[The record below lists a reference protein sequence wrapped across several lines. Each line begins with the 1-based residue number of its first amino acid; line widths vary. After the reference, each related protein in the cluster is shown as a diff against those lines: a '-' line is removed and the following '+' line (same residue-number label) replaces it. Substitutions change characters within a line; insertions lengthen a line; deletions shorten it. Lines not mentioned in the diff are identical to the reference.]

1 MWLRFIFIMH
11 RGPVEVKKTFHR
23 LGRRRVHGPSPIA
36 GKTAVPR
43 VCRFMFRND
52 NNLLIRSRTRRS
64 LPLGAF
70 SNKMGNMVS
79 VESAGITDVG
89 RKRENNED
97 RISLD
102 DAAGLYVVADGMG
115 GHQAGEIASSLVV
128 RSICE
133 YVEKNEPPRA
143 GPPSK
148 ARLSPQAGRLLTGI
162 QWSNQIVH
170 QTAQTIADYRGM
182 GSTVAAV
189 LFGRETLI
197 AANVGDSPIYLI
209 RNGKIDLLS
218 VPHTLRAETLGESDR
233 RAISNI
239 LTRAVGPRPAVEPD
253 LCELSC
259 FKDDVLVL
267 CSDGLSTKVA
277 PWEILSIAK
286 SRAPEDACRSLVDLA
301 NERGGEDNVSTV
313 VVRVTRV
320 RRSCFS
326 MMAGWL
332 ERLSRSLA
340 GALSGKSST

>member
-1 MWLRFIFIMH
+1 
-11 RGPVEVKKTFHR
+11 
-23 LGRRRVHGPSPIA
+23 
-36 GKTAVPR
+36 
-43 VCRFMFRND
+43 
-52 NNLLIRSRTRRS
+52 
-64 LPLGAF
+64 
-70 SNKMGNMVS
+70 MVS
-79 VESAGITDVG
+79 VESAGISDVG

-133 YVEKNEPPRA
+133 YVEKNDPLRA
-143 GPPSK
+143 GPPPK
-148 ARLSPQAGRLLTGI
+148 ASLSPEAGRLLTGI
-162 QWSNQIVH
+162 QLSNQIVH
-170 QTAQTIADYRGM
+170 QTAQAIADYRGM

-218 VPHTLRAETLGESDR
+218 VPHTLRAETLGESDG
-233 RAISNI
+233 RAIGNI

-286 SRAPEDACRSLVDLA
+286 SRAPEEACRSLVDLA

-320 RRSCFS
+320 RRRCFS
-326 MMAGWL
+326 MMTGMMTGWL
-332 ERLSRSLA
+332 GRLKRSLA
-340 GALSGKSST
+340 GALSAKSST